1 MTALLEAPPLVAPRY
16 RYVPDTKVGDFGDE
30 IVDMMGLFG
39 RELDPEQQLAVA
51 DLSSYDRG
59 GWVSLES
66 GVKEARQNGKT
77 AAVVLPVAL
86 FDLFH
91 LRPGR
96 VCWTAHRFKTA
107 RGTFE
112 DLMGSDEAPGLLER
126 APEYMR
132 KIRRVNRSHGEEGI
146 YLRNGGS
153 LEFLARENA
162 GSGRGLGGKRNVL
175 DEALILKGGLIGGLL
190 PTLAAQPWAHV
201 NYASSAAFA
210 TDDSAHLRTLTRRGR
225 YAKTGDRFV
234 WLEWCAPGGWGTNPC
249 DLGDECPHDG
259 RLGCRYPM
267 CEMGLDCPHTLTA
280 PNCML
285 DNLEYRRMANHSL
298 GKTRE
303 GGTGISV
310 QYVQDERQAMASL
323 PREFGRERLG
333 LDEEPPTVEIAGGID
348 LEHFGKLGNTRL
360 MAPTEADQIAVVVD
374 MPPDRSEINVGV
386 AWTATDPVTLETRP
400 SVMVHTLPGRRW
412 LPDGPDA
419 EPVGFLDWLTGREP
433 DAGIGDDGVVGL
445 IQKADLLELAIQAGG
460 PAGSLI
466 KPLKARGVDA
476 WPEFDVK
483 ALTTQECSQAVGH
496 WLDAVKDSA
505 FWHLAQD
512 SVVTA
517 QRVAVLR
524 KFGDAL
530 MWAREDLS
538 NISPLIAA
546 TLALHRLFTEGDG
559 SGPNVW

>member
-16 RYVPDTKVGDFGDE
+16 RYVPNTKVGDFGDE

-39 RELDPEQQLAVA
+39 RELDAEQQAAVA

-59 GWVSLES
+59 GWVALES
-66 GVKEARQNGKT
+66 GIKEARQNGKT
-77 AAVVLPVAL
+77 AGTILPVAL

-162 GSGRGLGGKRNVL
+162 GTGRGLGGKRNIL
-175 DEALILKGGLIGGLL
+175 DEALILKGGLIGGLI

-210 TDDSAHLRTLTRRGR
+210 TDDSAHLRSLTERGR
-225 YAKTGDRFV
+225 YAKPGDRFI

-249 DLGDECPHDG
+249 DLEDECPHDG

-267 CEMGLDCPHTLTA
+267 CGMGLDCPHTLTA
-280 PNCML
+280 PGCML

-298 GKTRE
+298 GKVRA

-310 QYVQDERQAMASL
+310 QYVQDERQSMASL

-333 LDEEPPTVEIAGGID
+333 LDEEPPRID
-348 LEHFGKLGNTRL
+348 AASGVDLQQFARL
-360 MAPTEADQIAVVVD
+360 ANPQLLAPGPMDLVAITVD
-374 MPPDRSEINVGV
+374 MPPDRSEVNVAV
-386 AWTATDPVTLETRP
+386 AWIATDPVTQETRP
-400 SVMVHTLPGRRW
+400 AVMVHTLPGT
-412 LPDGPDA
+412 DTIVDY
-419 EPVGFLDWLTGREP
+419 LTGKP
-433 DAGIGDDGVVGL
+433 GTDDGGL
-445 IQKADLLELAIQAGG
+445 LAKADLLELSIQAGG

-466 KPLKARGVDA
+466 KPLDLRGADA
-476 WPEFDVK
+476 WPEFTVK
-483 ALTTQECSQAVGH
+483 PLSAQECAQAVGH
-496 WLDAVKDSA
+496 WRDAVRDGK
-505 FWHLAQD
+505 FWHLGQDQLIKAQGAA
-512 SVVTA
+512 T
-517 QRVAVLR
+517 LR
-524 KFGDAL
+524 KYGDAL

-538 NISPLIAA
+538 NISALIAA

-559 SGPNVW
+559 GGPNVW